1 MKIYLCTG
9 VSGVGKTEFC
19 KRTNLPILKSPIRAI
34 SRQQGI
40 TSEIDL
46 KEFTQYDL
54 RKLQILYFETYM
66 RGLQEQIAKGQTFI
80 AERSPFDF
88 LTYQQLKN
96 LAIDDADWQSAFDLM
111 KRYQPT
117 LLYFPYPPYWAE
129 VQSDTSSTSDE
140 QQEDWAD
147 DDDTDP
153 DAPAPDDD
161 GYRDTDYL
169 KNTNWDSLLRKATR
183 QYSSVVVTASLDPA
197 SLR

>member
-19 KRTNLPILKSPIRAI
+19 KRTCLPILKSPIRAI

-46 KEFTQYDL
+46 KEFNQYDL

-66 RGLQEQIAKGQTFI
+66 RALKEHLAKGETFI

-96 LAIDDADWQSAFDLM
+96 LAIDDADWQSAFDFM

-117 LLYFPYPPYWAE
+117 LLYFPYPPYWTEAQ
-129 VQSDTSSTSDE
+129 VDTSSTSDE
-140 QQEDWAD
+140 QQDDWE

-153 DAPAPDDD
+153 GAPAPDDD

-169 KNTNWDSLLRKATR
+169 KNTKWDALLQKATR
-183 QYSSVVVTASLDPA
+183 PYAPTLVTSSLDPA